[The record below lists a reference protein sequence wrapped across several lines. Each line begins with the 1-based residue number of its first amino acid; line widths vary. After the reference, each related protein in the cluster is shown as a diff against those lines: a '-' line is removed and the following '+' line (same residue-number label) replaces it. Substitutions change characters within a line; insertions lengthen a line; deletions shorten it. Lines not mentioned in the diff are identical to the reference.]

1 MPYSII
7 KKIDFFGHPP
17 SLYIKKKTSYPTL
30 IGGIMSSILF
40 VVTIGLIVFYGR
52 ELFLRKKPTLMTATQ
67 HIGSSQIKLNRSNM
81 FIGFVMFA
89 ANKSAF
95 NFDVNW
101 FFYSFKI
108 EKQNDIIKNNK
119 SNEEN
124 EFFPTNNETIEENNT
139 ETSTDDIVLKGIN
152 CTMDMLANFEDITN
166 ETKTIIVEH
175 GVCIDFN
182 NENISASANFNNQ
195 LSRILVEMNYNL
207 SLVFENPYV
216 LEEYEKSFPLS
227 LHIFYQSNI
236 YDPENFEHPNKKTLG
251 STSLSFES
259 STLHQIQAEIKAINS
274 ITKTGFFFSSTE
286 SKKETALG
294 LINVFDV
301 ESGMVFSGNGYGRLF
316 DMRIALNQELNTNIR
331 EYKTLIDFFS
341 ELGGVLNLLLIFFRI
356 IMVYVGDFEI
366 LFYLFTTYHAHNC
379 KEGKNIQTINTLS
392 KLSNLNDTKGKNQ
405 SSIAFNEN
413 VSKSIGYL
421 NEMTPKS
428 PVKCKI
434 KNNEPKYTR
443 WKIIKNHFIPIK
455 AKKLLPIDPI
465 CFIKEALEV
474 EKIIEMK
481 EEYKLLKCMVLSKEN
496 YMKLKQTNK
505 LALRI
510 RNEDFIDSNSFLLK
524 EHSESSS
531 YLTNNYIERNCSI
544 KK

>member
-1 MPYSII
+1 
-7 KKIDFFGHPP
+7 
-17 SLYIKKKTSYPTL
+17 
-30 IGGIMSSILF
+30 MSPEIN
-40 VVTIGLIVFYGR
+40 
-52 ELFLRKKPTLMTATQ
+52 TQ
-67 HIGSSQIKLNRSNM
+67 
-81 FIGFVMFA
+81 
-89 ANKSAF
+89 
-95 NFDVNW
+95 
-101 FFYSFKI
+101 
-108 EKQNDIIKNNK
+108 
-119 SNEEN
+119 
-124 EFFPTNNETIEENNT
+124 
-139 ETSTDDIVLKGIN
+139 
-152 CTMDMLANFEDITN
+152 
-166 ETKTIIVEH
+166 
-175 GVCIDFN
+175 
-182 NENISASANFNNQ
+182 
-195 LSRILVEMNYNL
+195 
-207 SLVFENPYV
+207 
-216 LEEYEKSFPLS
+216 
-227 LHIFYQSNI
+227 
-236 YDPENFEHPNKKTLG
+236 
-251 STSLSFES
+251 
-259 STLHQIQAEIKAINS
+259 
-274 ITKTGFFFSSTE
+274 
-286 SKKETALG
+286 
-294 LINVFDV
+294 
-301 ESGMVFSGNGYGRLF
+301 
-316 DMRIALNQELNTNIR
+316 
-331 EYKTLIDFFS
+331 
-341 ELGGVLNLLLIFFRI
+341 
-356 IMVYVGDFEI
+356 
-366 LFYLFTTYHAHNC
+366 TYHQFIYS
-379 KEGKNIQTINTLS
+379 KEGKNIKTINTLS